1 MRNYLSL
8 NLSKIVNSLVGFL
21 TQYFLIRTFISSEVG
36 FVTYLSS
43 ISTIFF
49 YFTDLGLTN
58 FSKRILPSL
67 SSNLNEYYSYVGGV
81 LIKKFLIF
89 IFFSI
94 VFILINSLFK
104 FFTYFEFTL
113 ILITTFTLTTNS
125 KFIFESRSNFIFF
138 SIFET
143 FIKILSLFLIILF
156 TYLRL
161 TNYFSYIFVLNLVHL
176 LFTMLVIFYVL
187 SKVKRIDYKKLFDF
201 SDFTNSLPY
210 FIPSIYLLVYGSLD
224 RVLLI
229 SLTDA
234 NALFVH
240 SQAIFITT
248 HLITFSTSLISIN
261 SPESTKIYFEG
272 NLNRFNELIKAT
284 IHNISIISFPIIIG
298 FSILIID
305 FSPLF
310 FNSFSNQIRI
320 TSSILIWDILL
331 NGIFYL
337 QMEQILL
344 GMRKIYHYNQILILS
359 TFLTLPIYLILIP
372 LTGYFGAS
380 LSIIVGRIV
389 GLFIANKVIK
399 GLKLPKIKY
408 IDFKYLLF
416 SIIMGVVVLF
426 VRIIITNLYFSIFF
440 QVITGIIV
448 YSLLIFLFD
457 KSSLK
462 NLFLKRILKLK

>member
-1 MRNYLSL
+1 
-8 NLSKIVNSLVGFL
+8 
-21 TQYFLIRTFISSEVG
+21 
-36 FVTYLSS
+36 
-43 ISTIFF
+43 
-49 YFTDLGLTN
+49 
-58 FSKRILPSL
+58 
-67 SSNLNEYYSYVGGV
+67 
-81 LIKKFLIF
+81 
-89 IFFSI
+89 
-94 VFILINSLFK
+94 
-104 FFTYFEFTL
+104 
-113 ILITTFTLTTNS
+113 
-125 KFIFESRSNFIFF
+125 
-138 SIFET
+138 
-143 FIKILSLFLIILF
+143 
-156 TYLRL
+156 
-161 TNYFSYIFVLNLVHL
+161 
-176 LFTMLVIFYVL
+176 MLVIFYVL